1 MKKSERTMSL
11 RDYLVYLRTEDETIK
26 TAYQK
31 RLDGD
36 TIKSIVIEE
45 WIEYCHSLE
54 LSNRNMATI
63 LNCGTGTIGQYVA
76 SYVRL
81 RFDDILF
88 EQVNY
93 TKEIMGHRTQD
104 LNVPIFDEQENVFLL
119 LSDTQAGALVT
130 SSGYD
135 TDPAKTLD
143 TYFELLLDRIGES
156 LIKRRIK
163 INNFNLIMLGDL
175 VDGWQK
181 FANQQVIPIRKQK
194 EVLVKNILKLIKN
207 ISASLRPDKIN
218 IYGVWGNHGII
229 DKFYPSSDNWDTM
242 VMEEVETHIG
252 YLKELDKDFACV
264 TSYISE
270 DETQLHDIGFH
281 KYYILH
287 GHQIGGFNSEIWKK
301 KLNKAHVSRGGF
313 DAVLMGHW
321 HTFHW
326 MSNNSM
332 QIVVNGCTYR
342 SPFVQDKLQGKEDIC
357 QVLFGQNEYEAV
369 AWLDKLNVDQRFELK
384 EN

>member
-1 MKKSERTMSL
+1 MSL

-26 TAYQK
+26 KAYERRK
-31 RLDGD
+31 NGD
-36 TIKSIVIEE
+36 TLKSIMSEE

-63 LNCGTGTIGQYVA
+63 LNCSAGTVGTYVA

-81 RFDDILF
+81 RFDDIVF
-88 EQVNY
+88 EKVNY
-93 TKEIMGHRTQD
+93 TEEIMQYKTGGLD
-104 LNVPIFDEQENVFLL
+104 IPIFDEQENVFLL

-135 TDPAKTLD
+135 TNPAKTID
-143 TYFELLLDRIGES
+143 TYFELLLDRIVES

-163 INNFNLIMLGDL
+163 VNNFNIIMLGDL
-175 VDGWQK
+175 LDGWQK
-181 FANQQVIPIRKQK
+181 FANQQVLPIRAQK

-207 ISASLRPDKIN
+207 ISASLQPDKIN

-229 DKFYPSSDNWDTM
+229 DKFYPSSDNWDTI
-242 VMEEVETHIG
+242 VMEEVETHLG

-264 TSYISE
+264 TSFISDE
-270 DETQLHDIGFH
+270 ETQLHDIGFH
-281 KYYILH
+281 RYYILH
-287 GHQIGGFNSEIWKK
+287 GHQFRGFSAETWKK
-301 KLNKAHVSRGGF
+301 GLNKAHVSRGGF
-313 DAVLMGHW
+313 DAALMGHW

-326 MSNNSM
+326 MSNNGM
-332 QIVVNGCTYR
+332 QILVNGCTYR

-357 QVLFGQNEYEAV
+357 QVLFGQNEYEPI
-369 AWLDKLNVDQRFELK
+369 AWVDKLNVDQGFELDD
-384 EN
+384 N